1 MMCLLIVE
9 TQQLCI
15 SVYAC
20 VRACVRARMCMR
32 ALRFVCVVESL
43 RTDGQQSSCMRVRL
57 N

>member
-1 MMCLLIVE
+1 MCLLIVE

-20 VRACVRARMCMR
+20 VR
-32 ALRFVCVVESL
+32 VCVCVCGAVRCGGVRYVCMVESL
-43 RTDGQQSSCMRVRL
+43 RTVSSDRL